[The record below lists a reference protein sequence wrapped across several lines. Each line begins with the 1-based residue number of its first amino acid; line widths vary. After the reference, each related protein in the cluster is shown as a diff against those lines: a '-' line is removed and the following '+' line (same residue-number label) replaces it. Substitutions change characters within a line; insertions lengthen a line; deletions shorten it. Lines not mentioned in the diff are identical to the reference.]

1 MKDTPSQ
8 SDSLK
13 FWQNEMAYFCSNDFS
28 VWQARASL
36 KLSIDNILCIELKQ
50 SYCEI
55 LESVS
60 AVLAKISWYF
70 HQSLQGLAAAVPL
83 LEIDNISLVCR
94 YIIEICPVLMACTWK
109 NRVLLAAFWDKISIF
124 HLGQTEHCWAHGE
137 VHSARRIAIL
147 LAAFDVALPS
157 EREKPSWI
165 DWTIEISP
173 CTRWVLL
180 GRPLHALRFARY
192 NLFITF

>member
-13 FWQNEMAYFCSNDFS
+13 FWQNVMAYFCSNDFS

-50 SYCEI
+50 SYFEI

-124 HLGQTEHCWAHGE
+124 HLGQTEHLPTCAEASTCGQ
-137 VHSARRIAIL
+137 VRARA
-147 LAAFDVALPS
+147 
-157 EREKPSWI
+157 
-165 DWTIEISP
+165 
-173 CTRWVLL
+173 WVQVLQNS
-180 GRPLHALRFARY
+180 GSQMVVLRFTTLSAQSCQWWCQHRDHHWR
-192 NLFITF
+192 NPRTKTL